1 MNIIDEMLETREIF
15 FYLKKLFEQ
24 KEKEEEING
33 YRSTAD
39 TEPKMATYNK

>member
-1 MNIIDEMLETREIF
+1 MNIIDEMLETREIS

-39 TEPKMATYNK
+39 TEPKMATNNK